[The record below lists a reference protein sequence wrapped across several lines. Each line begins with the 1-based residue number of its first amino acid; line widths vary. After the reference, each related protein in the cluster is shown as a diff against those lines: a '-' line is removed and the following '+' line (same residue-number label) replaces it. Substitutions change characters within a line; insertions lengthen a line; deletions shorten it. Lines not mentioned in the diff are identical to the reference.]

1 MAIRMREFIV
11 IALAALCVLGVRADV
26 QIATVT
32 VGNPGNAGEW
42 SGGTYDG
49 QQVDRICGAVDYVY
63 DIGKYEVT
71 AGQYT
76 EFLNA
81 VARTD
86 PYDLYFEGMWSN
98 AWGCKIKRSGGWG
111 NYSYSVSSYNANRP
125 VNYVGWGDAARFC
138 NWLHNGQP
146 TGAQALDAT
155 EDGAYFLNGAKRDY
169 ELSNVMR
176 ESDATWVIPSE
187 DEWYKA
193 AYHKND
199 GVTGNYFD
207 YPTSSD
213 SAPSADLID
222 PDPGNNATFGGY
234 SYTIDFPPTQVG
246 IHENS
251 MSPYGTYDQ
260 GGNVE
265 EWTEAIINIDDR
277 ILRGGNFVWNYDVIH
292 ASYRYFGNLTGE
304 SFARGF
310 RVAFIPEPRTLT
322 LLVMA
327 GLTVIHRR

>member
-1 MAIRMREFIV
+1 VFKLPVGPQLRVLQQEVLDRLLELGLESLELVDQLRGVLPRHEVGVGRGERLRVLRELVAGLLFDLLKDLAALVRVDQLLRAERGDRLALDLVRCQVEILRLV
-11 IALAALCVLGVRADV
+11 ADPTGPVGRLDDEQAPELEQVDGLLAALCVLGVRADV

-176 ESDATWVIPSE
+176 ESDASVAIPRPAWCDCRATW
-187 DEWYKA
+187 
-193 AYHKND
+193 
-199 GVTGNYFD
+199 
-207 YPTSSD
+207 
-213 SAPSADLID
+213 
-222 PDPGNNATFGGY
+222 
-234 SYTIDFPPTQVG
+234 
-246 IHENS
+246 
-251 MSPYGTYDQ
+251 
-260 GGNVE
+260 
-265 EWTEAIINIDDR
+265 
-277 ILRGGNFVWNYDVIH
+277 
-292 ASYRYFGNLTGE
+292 
-304 SFARGF
+304 
-310 RVAFIPEPRTLT
+310 
-322 LLVMA
+322 
-327 GLTVIHRR
+327 